1 MPTSGQESSAMGLP
15 SGRWKGSGQ
24 LPDDQTVATRLD
36 RWLASSRNGRIG
48 LSSGESQTQG
58 VGNDWA

>member
-1 MPTSGQESSAMGLP
+1 MGLP

-36 RWLASSRNGRIG
+36 RWLASSRDGRIG